1 MNQRG
6 RHSTESLL
14 SVVPFVAPLPEPP
27 ASLSDSEAVIFR
39 ETSAA
44 MPSGWFRADSMPLLV
59 EYSRAVDA
67 CNNLSLLIRQPNMSV
82 KEQLAVLASREKQAR
97 LVVTLATKMRLTQQS
112 RILPDQAGRDVAN
125 KPVAAPPWG
134 GSGRAP
140 SGTSP
145 GSSNTAKSRTAS

>member
-6 RHSTESLL
+6 RRSAESRL
-14 SVVPFVAPLPEPP
+14 SVVPFVAPLPDPP
-27 ASLSDSEAVIFR
+27 ASLTDSEAAIFR
-39 ETSAA
+39 ETAAA

-67 CNNLSLLIRQPNMSV
+67 CNKLAAMRDQQGMTMRD
-82 KEQLAVLASREKQAR
+82 LAVLLAAHEKQAR

-134 GSGRAP
+134 GKAGGRA
-140 SGTSP
+140 GTSP
-145 GSSNTAKSRTAS
+145 GSSSTAGSRTGS

>member
-1 MNQRG
+1 MAQRG
-6 RHSTESLL
+6 RVSADARLTI
-14 SVVPFVAPLPEPP
+14 VPFVAQLPDPP
-27 ASLSDSEAVIFR
+27 AGLSDSEAVIFS
-39 ETSAA
+39 ETAAA

-67 CNNLSLLIRQPNMSV
+67 CNKLAGMRDAPDMSLRD
-82 KEQLAVLASREKQAR
+82 LAVLLAAHEKQAR

-134 GSGRAP
+134 AKAGARA
-140 SGTSP
+140 GTSP
-145 GSSNTAKSRTAS
+145 GSKSTADTQTGN